1 MIRIVLF
8 GAGGYGALYVSALLE
23 RCPSDVKWE
32 GVVDPFFENA
42 STKDEILKAGIPV
55 YASGEEFYRERGA
68 ELAVICTPPFLHR
81 EQSILALQNGSAVLC
96 EKPVAPT
103 VKEAE
108 QMLAA
113 EHQYG
118 KFVAIGYQWS
128 YSKAIQAL
136 KKDIL
141 AGKLGEPVS
150 FKTFISWPRNFA
162 YYQRGGGWGGRVEKN
177 GITVLDSIAS
187 NACAHYLHNMLF
199 LLGESMETSAEVTE
213 LAADC
218 LRAYDIET
226 FDTCTIRAKAKNVPL
241 YFVASHATGINRNPM
256 FEYRFTGGTVVFDED
271 ESGEIEAILSSGE
284 RISYGSPSKDNF
296 GKLWICTDALK
307 NGNTPI
313 CTVKTAMAHTRLIE
327 KLHQTTKYRAFSAE
341 RIKPN
346 AQGDGL
352 AVDGLYN
359 ELERAYKEE
368 KLLSEL

>member
-8 GAGGYGALYVSALLE
+8 GVGGYGTLYVSELLKN
-23 RCPSDVKWE
+23 CPSDIQWE

-42 STKDEILKAGIPV
+42 SMKDDILKAGIPV
-55 YASGEEFYRERGA
+55 YTSGEAFYKAHRA
-68 ELAVICTPPFLHR
+68 DLAVICTPPFLHR

-108 QMLAA
+108 EMLLA
-113 EHQYG
+113 ERRYG
-118 KFVAIGYQWS
+118 KFLAIGYQWS
-128 YSKAIQAL
+128 YSDAIQAL
-136 KKDIL
+136 KKDVL
-141 AGKLGEPVS
+141 AGKLGTPLA

-162 YYQRGGGWGGRVEKN
+162 YYQRGGGWGGRIEKN

-199 LLGESMETSAEVTE
+199 LLGETMDTSADVTE
-213 LAADC
+213 LSADC

-226 FDTCTIRAKAKNVPL
+226 FDTCTIRAKAQNVPL

-271 ESGEIEAILSSGE
+271 GSGEIEAILSSGE

-296 GKLWICTDALK
+296 GKLWICADALK
-307 NGNTPI
+307 NGKNPV

-327 KLHQTTKYRAFSAE
+327 KLHQTTHYRAFPAE
-341 RIKPN
+341 RIKLN
-346 AQGDGL
+346 DKGDGL
-352 AVDGLYN
+352 AVDGLYHA
-359 ELERAYKEE
+359 LERAYQEE

>member
-8 GAGGYGALYVSALLE
+8 GVGGYGALYVSELLKN
-23 RCPSDVKWE
+23 CPSDVKWE
-32 GVVDPFFENA
+32 GVVDPFFESA
-42 STKDEILKAGIPV
+42 SMKDDILKAGIPV
-55 YASGEEFYRERGA
+55 YASGEDFYRERDA

-81 EQSILALQNGSAVLC
+81 EQSILALRNGSAVLC

-108 QMLAA
+108 EMLLA
-113 EHQYG
+113 ERQYG
-118 KFVAIGYQWS
+118 KFIAIGYQWS
-128 YSKAIQAL
+128 YSDAIQSL

-141 AGKLGEPVS
+141 AGKLGEAVS

-162 YYQRGGGWGGRVEKN
+162 YYRRGSGWGGKVEKN

-199 LLGESMETSAEVTE
+199 LLGETMDTSADVTE
-213 LAADC
+213 LSADC
-218 LRAYDIET
+218 LHAYDIET
-226 FDTCTIRAKAKNVPL
+226 FDTCTIRAKAKNIPL
-241 YFVASHATGINRNPM
+241 YFVASHATGVNRNPM
-256 FEYRFTGGTVVFDED
+256 FEYRFTGGTVVCDED
-271 ESGEIEAILSSGE
+271 GNGEIEAILNNGE

-296 GKLWICTDALK
+296 GKLWICVNALK
-307 NGNTPI
+307 NGETPV

-327 KLHQTTKYRAFSAE
+327 KLHQAAEYRAFPAA

-346 AQGDGL
+346 VANDGL
-352 AVDGLYN
+352 AVEGLYA
-359 ELERAYKEE
+359 ELERAYQEE